1 MESLAA
7 LVAFLFLITIFSGPF
22 CLLLA
27 SKRVKKWS
35 SNWIAVFI
43 IRRAVVVA
51 LGVVGAYVATNFL
64 FAEGLSVGRLIGFF
78 GAITIIIAMKREFDG
93 VKYISF
99 DK

>member
-35 SNWIAVFI
+35 SKWIAVFI
-43 IRRAVVVA
+43 IRRIIVVS
-51 LGVVGAYVATNFL
+51 LGIVGAFVATNFL

-93 VKYISF
+93 VKYISL
-99 DK
+99 DR